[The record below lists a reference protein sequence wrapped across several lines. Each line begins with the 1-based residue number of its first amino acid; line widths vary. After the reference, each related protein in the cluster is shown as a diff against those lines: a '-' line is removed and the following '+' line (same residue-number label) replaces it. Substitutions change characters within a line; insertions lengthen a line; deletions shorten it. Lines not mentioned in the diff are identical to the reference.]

1 MVSGLVT
8 SPCDQLRI
16 FSGEASEMRI
26 ASKSVIGLVNSNGLE
41 RYKVTL
47 LEFRVLLFG
56 VACRSR
62 HDRSHDP
69 QISGAKR
76 PSILRSVRRRLRPS
90 PAVLPLSRRLRML
103 AAAASLHRRQPA

>member
-1 MVSGLVT
+1 
-8 SPCDQLRI
+8 
-16 FSGEASEMRI
+16 MRI

-69 QISGAKR
+69 QISGAKT
-76 PSILRSVRRRLRPS
+76 PLN
-90 PAVLPLSRRLRML
+90 PAFSQAKVEAL
-103 AAAASLHRRQPA
+103 ACRFAA